1 MSGRSN
7 ERRRFGVVWDAWIHD
22 PWRCSTAVGVA
33 AEVKS
38 RLRIA
43 DVVGETVALRK
54 AGSTFKGL
62 CPFHGEKTPSF
73 VVTPARESWKCFG
86 CGLGGDV
93 FSFVM
98 QRDGV
103 SFPEALKG
111 LAARAGVELDE
122 RTARDDARKAHLRDV
137 LEAAIAWYHV
147 VLKSSKL
154 GKAALD
160 YLHGRGFTDE
170 TIDRFQVG
178 WAPGGWDTMS
188 STLAKKRGIRPDE
201 LAEVGLTTSRSGG
214 RGGAYDRFRERIIFP
229 IRDQNGGAV
238 GLGGRYLVPA
248 GEATEGPD
256 ARDHGPKYL
265 NSPSTAL
272 FDKSRTLYLID
283 KAKGPIRKGG
293 QAVIVEGYTDALMAH
308 QAGFDNVVASLGTAL
323 TPGQVALA
331 VRYAKRIALAYDVD
345 PAGQSAGTFGVT
357 ELNALIGEV
366 QGGPGGTDAGIGL
379 VDVGVVRL
387 PEGKDPDE
395 VIRDQPDLWREA
407 TRTPVQVMEYLINY
421 HAAKVDVRTPEG
433 KERLVAAVLPT
444 LRRVGNPTVRD
455 SYLRLLAQRSTVD
468 ERTLVEQLHQAPRGE
483 GGPGLPGRP
492 GGPGRHGDGQP
503 TSDHGGVRL
512 TLEAVRAA
520 QEQVSPEE
528 VVRSITPVEQ
538 ELLRLMLLVPGE
550 QPRVAIALKNAG
562 LQLPSTVARELY
574 AALLHQR
581 GLDGEAGVE
590 ADPVPFV
597 RGALLDALDP
607 ETRALAIALYAR
619 SGPDP
624 VELPPVRIAYA
635 IDKLLIT
642 LEQDQLED
650 QIAYTQAEQADA
662 ELRGDPDAMRRL
674 LDLEREYHEARRSL
688 DRRAEQTHLLSRTP
702 IGGRS

>member
-1 MSGRSN
+1 MSG
-7 ERRRFGVVWDAWIHD
+7 
-22 PWRCSTAVGVA
+22 
-33 AEVKS
+33 
-38 RLRIA
+38 
-43 DVVGETVALRK
+43 
-54 AGSTFKGL
+54 
-62 CPFHGEKTPSF
+62 
-73 VVTPARESWKCFG
+73 
-86 CGLGGDV
+86 
-93 FSFVM
+93 
-98 QRDGV
+98 
-103 SFPEALKG
+103 
-111 LAARAGVELDE
+111 
-122 RTARDDARKAHLRDV
+122 
-137 LEAAIAWYHV
+137 
-147 VLKSSKL
+147 
-154 GKAALD
+154 
-160 YLHGRGFTDE
+160 
-170 TIDRFQVG
+170 
-178 WAPGGWDTMS
+178 
-188 STLAKKRGIRPDE
+188 TLAKKRQIRAEE
-201 LAEVGLTTSRSGG
+201 LAEVGLTTSRSGS

-229 IRDQNGGAV
+229 IRDMNGGAV
-238 GLGGRYLVPA
+238 GLGGRYLVPE
-248 GEATEGPD
+248 GEPTEGLN

-265 NSPSTAL
+265 NSPATVL

-283 KAKGPIRKGG
+283 RAKGPIRKGG

-308 QAGFDNVVASLGTAL
+308 QAGFDNVIASLGTAL
-323 TPGQVALA
+323 TPGQVALV

-366 QGGPGGTDAGIGL
+366 QGGPSGSDAGIGL

-395 VIRDQPDLWREA
+395 VIREQPDLWREA
-407 TRTPVQVMEYLINY
+407 TRTPDPILAYLIDY
-421 HAAKVDVRTPEG
+421 HASRVDVRTPEG

-468 ERTLVEQLHQAPRGE
+468 ERTLLEQLHQAPRGDAA
-483 GGPGLPGRP
+483 GLPGRAV
-492 GGPGRHGDGQP
+492 GPGRHGDGAP

-538 ELLRLMLLVPGE
+538 ELLRLMLLVPDE
-550 QPRVAIALKNAG
+550 QARVAIALRDGG

-574 AALLHQR
+574 AAILHQR
-581 GLDGEAGVE
+581 GLAGEAGVH
-590 ADPVPFV
+590 ADPTPFV

-619 SGPDP
+619 AGPDP
-624 VELPPVRIAYA
+624 ANLPPARITYA
-635 IDKLLIT
+635 IDKCLIT

-662 ELRGDPDAMRRL
+662 ELRGDPEAMRRL
-674 LDLEREYHEARRSL
+674 LDQERQYHEARRSL
-688 DRRAEQTHLLSRTP
+688 DRRAEQTRLLSRTP

>member
-1 MSGRSN
+1 M
-7 ERRRFGVVWDAWIHD
+7 
-22 PWRCSTAVGVA
+22 
-33 AEVKS
+33 KS
-38 RLRIA
+38 RLQIA
-43 DVVGETVALRK
+43 DVVGETVALKK
-54 AGSTFKGL
+54 AGTTFKGL

-103 SFPEALKG
+103 SFPEALKT
-111 LAARAGVELDE
+111 LAPRAGVELDE
-122 RTARDDARKAHLRDV
+122 RSARDDARKAHLRDV

-147 VLKSSKL
+147 VLRSSKL
-154 GKAALD
+154 GKPALD
-160 YLHGRGFTDE
+160 YLHDRGFTDE
-170 TIDRFQVG
+170 TIDRFQLG

-188 STLAKKRGIRPDE
+188 GTLAKKRGIRPDE
-201 LAEVGLTTSRSGG
+201 LAEVGLTTPRSGG

-238 GLGGRYLVPA
+238 GLGGRYLIPA
-248 GEATEGPD
+248 GEPTEGPD

-283 KAKGPIRKGG
+283 RAKGPIRKGG

-308 QAGFDNVVASLGTAL
+308 QAGFDNVVASLGHG
-323 TPGQVALA
+323 PH
-331 VRYAKRIALAYDVD
+331 
-345 PAGQSAGTFGVT
+345 P
-357 ELNALIGEV
+357 
-366 QGGPGGTDAGIGL
+366 GPGGARGPLRQADRPRLRRGPGGPERRHVRGHGAQRAHRRGPGRPSGSDAGIGL

-395 VIRDQPDLWREA
+395 VIREQPDLWREA
-407 TRTPVQVMEYLINY
+407 TRTPVQVMDYLINY

-468 ERTLVEQLHQAPRGE
+468 ERTLLEQLHQAPRGE
-483 GGPGLPGRP
+483 GGPGTPGRP
-492 GGPGRHGDGQP
+492 VGPGRPGDGQP

-538 ELLRLMLLVPGE
+538 ELLRLMLLVPDE
-550 QPRVAIALKNAG
+550 QARVAIALKSAG

-590 ADPVPFV
+590 AEPVPFV

-624 VELPPVRIAYA
+624 VELPPTRIVYA

-650 QIAYTQAEQADA
+650 QISYTQAEQADA

-674 LDLEREYHEARRSL
+674 LDLERTYHEARRSL

>member
-1 MSGRSN
+1 M
-7 ERRRFGVVWDAWIHD
+7 
-22 PWRCSTAVGVA
+22 
-33 AEVKS
+33 KS
-38 RLRIA
+38 RLQIA
-43 DVVGETVALRK
+43 DVVGETVALKK
-54 AGSTFKGL
+54 AGTTFKGL

-103 SFPEALKG
+103 SFPEALKS

-122 RTARDDARKAHLRDV
+122 RTARDDARKGRLRDV

-147 VLKSSKL
+147 VLKQSKT
-154 GKAALD
+154 GKPALD
-160 YLHGRGFTDE
+160 YLHERGFTDD
-170 TIDRFQVG
+170 TIDRFQLG

-188 STLAKKRGIRPDE
+188 STLARKRDIRPEE
-201 LAEVGLTTSRSGG
+201 LAEVGLTTPRQGG
-214 RGGAYDRFRERIIFP
+214 RGGAYDRFRDRIIFP
-229 IRDQNGGAV
+229 IRDQNGRAV
-238 GLGGRYLVPA
+238 GLGGRYLIPA
-248 GEATEGPD
+248 GEPTEGPD

-265 NSPSTAL
+265 NSPATAL

-283 KAKGPIRKGG
+283 KAKGPIRRGG

-308 QAGFDNVVASLGTAL
+308 QAGFDNVIASLGTAL

-366 QGGPGGTDAGIGL
+366 QGGPSGSDAGIGL

-395 VIRDQPDLWREA
+395 VIREQPDLWREA
-407 TRTPVQVMEYLINY
+407 TRTPDPILAYLIDY
-421 HAAKVDVRTPEG
+421 HASRVDVRTPEG
-433 KERLVAAVLPT
+433 KDRLVAAVLPT

-468 ERTLVEQLHQAPRGE
+468 ERTLLEQLHQAPRGD
-483 GGPGLPGRP
+483 GGASGSGRPVGPGRP
-492 GGPGRHGDGQP
+492 GDGAP
-503 TSDHGGVRL
+503 WPDHGGVRL

-520 QEQVSPEE
+520 QEQVSPEA

-538 ELLRLMLLVPGE
+538 ELLRLMLLVPE
-550 QPRVAIALKNAG
+550 QQARIAGALRNGG

-574 AALLHQR
+574 TAILHQR
-581 GLDGEAGVE
+581 GLDGEAGLE
-590 ADPVPFV
+590 ADAAPFV

-619 SGPDP
+619 PGPDP
-624 VELPPVRIAYA
+624 VELPPARIVYA
-635 IDKLLIT
+635 IDKCLLT
-642 LEQDQLED
+642 LEADQLED

-662 ELRGDPDAMRRL
+662 ELRGDPEAMRRL
-674 LDLEREYHEARRSL
+674 LDMERQYHEARRSL